1 MEKTRQP
8 MLVTSLMTP
17 VSSLFSLMPQAVLS
31 SLGGVE
37 LLYPLLEQVDLP
49 VKQREVQE
57 RQGERKLSQQE
68 TGNLASPSDHW
79 KAIPF
84 VWWFDGE
91 TAFLVAVSRLL

>member
-1 MEKTRQP
+1 M
-8 MLVTSLMTP
+8 
-17 VSSLFSLMPQAVLS
+17 
-31 SLGGVE
+31 
-37 LLYPLLEQVDLP
+37 YPLLEQVDLP

-57 RQGERKLSQQE
+57 RQGERKQSQQE

-91 TAFLVAVSRLL
+91 TASLVAVIVMTANVRVRVLLSSLETAVCMNHSHS

>member
-1 MEKTRQP
+1 
-8 MLVTSLMTP
+8 
-17 VSSLFSLMPQAVLS
+17 MPQAVLS

-49 VKQREVQE
+49 VKQREVEGGQ
-57 RQGERKLSQQE
+57 RGRKQGLQE
-68 TGNLASPSDHW
+68 TGNPVSPSNHW

-91 TAFLVAVSRLL
+91 AVPQFRVLLQQT